1 MKNSPLT
8 KTNYIIMGVS
18 ALLILIGFI
27 LMYGSTTDVAFNP
40 DVFSFRRITLAP
52 IVVMSG
58 FFLMIVGI
66 MWKCNKCSTNQSDDN
81 AL

>member
-18 ALLILIGFI
+18 ALLILVGFI
-27 LMYGSTTDVAFNP
+27 LMYGSSTDIAFNP

-58 FFLMIVGI
+58 FFLMVVGI
-66 MWKCNKCSTNQSDDN
+66 MWKCKKWDNKNSEENT
-81 AL
+81 L